1 VKIFFSIFFVK
12 MASTTSSKDWR
23 EKLAPGTLVYCT
35 DLISIVSFTAEV
47 VEPGVVDDDLSVGG
61 KHF

>member
-1 VKIFFSIFFVK
+1 